1 MIKGIVE
8 YVLCCSQWK
17 LITVGEI
24 RSHSSVS
31 IMLEYRWFPPK
42 DGVYHKRLK
51 SFLKENS
58 CLHALPLKCDT
69 FFNFHTVKA
78 ELFHKE
84 SREYDCSFRKNSNP
98 LGSHVLAPL
107 GARKWFKTSSTYL
120 PITYNHWTSIAIIIY
135 YSYRSTRRYLI
146 ANYLVLTPLCN
157 QSLFEIAFQPLSI
170 LISRNIFIAYQQHY
184 TSKIFSYS
192 NTTSKSLWLHHIPT
206 GLCVCQLDIS
216 TVENN

>member
-24 RSHSSVS
+24 RSQSSVS

-135 YSYRSTRRYLI
+135 YSYGSTRRYLI
-146 ANYLVLTPLCN
+146 ANYLVLH
-157 QSLFEIAFQPLSI
+157 SAAKAFLNLSTFI
-170 LISRNIFIAYQQHY
+170 YLDFTKYFHTLSAAIFQRYLVIQMRLKKVFG
-184 TSKIFSYS
+184 SI
-192 NTTSKSLWLHHIPT
+192 I
-206 GLCVCQLDIS
+206 
-216 TVENN
+216 

>member
-1 MIKGIVE
+1 MRIPDRPHFFEFSVPSWVIDRLVNYYPFLLFANFENAGVQCCMIKGIVE

-24 RSHSSVS
+24 RSQSSVS

-84 SREYDCSFRKNSNP
+84 SRES
-98 LGSHVLAPL
+98 
-107 GARKWFKTSSTYL
+107 AR
-120 PITYNHWTSIAIIIY
+120 NQEGN
-135 YSYRSTRRYLI
+135 RSR
-146 ANYLVLTPLCN
+146 
-157 QSLFEIAFQPLSI
+157 
-170 LISRNIFIAYQQHY
+170 
-184 TSKIFSYS
+184 
-192 NTTSKSLWLHHIPT
+192 
-206 GLCVCQLDIS
+206 
-216 TVENN
+216 